1 MSRRLLNSARPLGN
15 SPKSVVESCCAG
27 AILVQDAGISA
38 NAEKSQIGHVL
49 ADAYLGLTLRRRR
62 AMRPAFVGGRFLNW
76 LPLLAVAALF
86 AANLYMAGQIDSLQK
101 RVASLTSAE
110 RSKVEAPVG
119 RQIADF
125 RAVDHGGV
133 PRSITFSDSPDT
145 RTLLFIF
152 SPQCSVCEKTWPQWS
167 TLREKLAALA
177 VRTIFIDQSGT
188 ASTDYLQRFRL
199 ESRDVL
205 TYLPS
210 RTAALL
216 QVGATPQIIMMHPS
230 GTVEGVWTGALTQT
244 ELDELVRSAGG
255 SPSPPTSE

>member
-1 MSRRLLNSARPLGN
+1 MDFSAFAEMSAW
-15 SPKSVVESCCAG
+15 
-27 AILVQDAGISA
+27 
-38 NAEKSQIGHVL
+38 
-49 ADAYLGLTLRRRR
+49 
-62 AMRPAFVGGRFLNW
+62 PA
-76 LPLLAVAALF
+76 
-86 AANLYMAGQIDSLQK
+86 
-101 RVASLTSAE
+101 
-110 RSKVEAPVG
+110 
-119 RQIADF
+119 
-125 RAVDHGGV
+125 
-133 PRSITFSDSPDT
+133 RSIACRSESPAT

-167 TLREKLAALA
+167 TLREKIAPLA

-216 QVGATPQIIMMHPS
+216 QVGATPRIIMMHPN
-230 GTVEGVWTGALTQT
+230 GTVERVWTGALTQT

-255 SPSPPTSE
+255 SPSQPISD